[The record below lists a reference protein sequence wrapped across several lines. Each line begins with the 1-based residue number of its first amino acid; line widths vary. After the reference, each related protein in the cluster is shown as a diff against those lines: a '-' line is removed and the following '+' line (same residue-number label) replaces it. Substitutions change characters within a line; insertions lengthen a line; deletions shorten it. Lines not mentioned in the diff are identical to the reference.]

1 MAKNM
6 NANFP
11 DIKNYE
17 IIRRIGKGGFG
28 EVYLAKSANSTFVA
42 VKVIPSENAK
52 REAEAL
58 KKYTSLA
65 TPKSLIKI
73 LDSGE
78 IEEAIYYVML
88 LADTLESDFNFPPTD
103 FRWQE
108 KSLAKLIDRKL
119 DSPKNEWFS
128 RDEILSYILPIFD
141 AAIFLGENAMLH
153 RDIKPDNILI

>member
-6 NANFP
+6 NADFP

-28 EVYLAKSANSTFVA
+28 EVYLAKSANSAFVA

-58 KKYTSLA
+58 KKYTSLV

-73 LDSGE
+73 
-78 IEEAIYYVML
+78 
-88 LADTLESDFNFPPTD
+88 
-103 FRWQE
+103 
-108 KSLAKLIDRKL
+108 
-119 DSPKNEWFS
+119 
-128 RDEILSYILPIFD
+128 
-141 AAIFLGENAMLH
+141 H
-153 RDIKPDNILI
+153 